1 MKYFLIFTFALFI
14 PLSVFASTTVAEYN
28 IVLFGN
34 VIGKGTVK
42 KTVKADGT
50 IHYYLYT
57 KANAKVMM
65 KERTNMSEINLY
77 YKNNVL
83 QNGTLKKE
91 KDGEWQNVDF
101 KFNGTKYTIVNDGKT
116 IEETKPIKY
125 TTTSFFFEEPKNI
138 KEAYVER
145 LQTFVPI
152 VKESEGVYS
161 TKVDGGTNY
170 YTYKNGK
177 LVEFRTKQTI
187 NIYMNL
193 IE

>member
-1 MKYFLIFTFALFI
+1 MKNIFALLTALFI
-14 PLSVFASTTVAEYN
+14 SMSVFSSTHVAEYE
-28 IVLFGN
+28 IVLFGKN
-34 VIGKGTVK
+34 IGKGTAK
-42 KTVKADGT
+42 KIVKADGT
-50 IHYYLYT
+50 VHYYLYT

-91 KDGEWQNVDF
+91 KDGEWQNVDY
-101 KFNGTKYTIVNDGKT
+101 KYNGNKYIITNDGKT

-138 KEAYVER
+138 TEAYVER
-145 LQTFVPI
+145 LQIFVPI
-152 VKESEGVYS
+152 NKESEGVYS

-177 LVEFRTKQTI
+177 LVEFKTKQGIT
-187 NIYMNL
+187 IYMNL
-193 IE
+193 L